1 LLCWIRHG
9 FLTRING
16 IDRAVKAV
24 VLPCTAT
31 LKFHGVRSLS
41 STEAL
46 SISSCGTDACLCSA
60 DADLQICKHQGPTCC
75 TRKMEQS
82 YDAAARRDTLQ
93 NILSYS
99 FELKYLILGHASAY
113 RDTFHSLLSFTL
125 NHTLSLFDLAYEPIA
140 REARPLVITLYSDL
154 ALYLYGDAGISIE
167 SSVHHF
173 YDVLFPLVYR
183 HLVNPGLRSSSW
195 SAEGAECLRATRPD
209 VNPFGPH
216 PQVLAQGLAQALA
229 GGRALARALAAGADV
244 LNATETVGMAR
255 ECGRAL
261 VRMHYCPHCRGL
273 TLIRPCGGLCLNVM
287 RGCLAGLAELQAPWS
302 RYVALLE
309 GLSAA
314 LAGGHELEL
323 ALLGIRERINDAI
336 LSAQLH
342 GPHLSAVVDKVC
354 GPLTESVSSTRA
366 DGPPTSTLST
376 VKLQHPIP
384 PASPAGGADP
394 GGEQHGH
401 VALTKREFMG
411 YIQRY
416 KAFFSTLPELLCE
429 GEMVVDDYTCWG
441 GEDVV
446 ERHWGDEDST
456 VLTSPAALIFMDVS
470 CFGKGE
476 KTQLGHSA
484 QAPGFAPSQSG
495 SSYTDR
501 VVGSGLLAQR
511 HNPEMKV
518 RGVDPV
524 LVEAKERL
532 EQFNQGI
539 WHETGLG
546 VDLHEQLDVGSGNT
560 METSGECDDE
570 DGCQGSGEDE
580 DAPGIIMWEVKQD
593 YGQYMAGLSPP
604 FSLLT
609 SELIRGC
616 RLRQRRAPR
625 PPPRYC
631 SPSLSCPC
639 CCYPAWAEP
648 PPDTCPPPATWRIR
662 GRSARDTLED

>member
-1 LLCWIRHG
+1 MV
-9 FLTRING
+9 LT
-16 IDRAVKAV
+16 
-24 VLPCTAT
+24 VL
-31 LKFHGVRSLS
+31 FS
-41 STEAL
+41 L
-46 SISSCGTDACLCSA
+46 SISPS
-60 DADLQICKHQGPTCC
+60 
-75 TRKMEQS
+75 
-82 YDAAARRDTLQ
+82 
-93 NILSYS
+93 
-99 FELKYLILGHASAY
+99 
-113 RDTFHSLLSFTL
+113 DTFYSLLSFTL

-342 GPHLSAVVDKVC
+342 GPHLSAVVSHLAKTPVNTTC
-354 GPLTESVSSTRA
+354 IHCSLLTTVVMSFHDVNVSF
-366 DGPPTSTLST
+366 
-376 VKLQHPIP
+376 
-384 PASPAGGADP
+384 
-394 GGEQHGH
+394 
-401 VALTKREFMG
+401 REFMG

-446 ERHWGDEDST
+446 ERY
-456 VLTSPAALIFMDVS
+456 
-470 CFGKGE
+470 C
-476 KTQLGHSA
+476 
-484 QAPGFAPSQSG
+484 APSQ
-495 SSYTDR
+495 T
-501 VVGSGLLAQR
+501 VQR
-511 HNPEMKV
+511 IKNHY
-518 RGVDPV
+518 
-524 LVEAKERL
+524 L
-532 EQFNQGI
+532 
-539 WHETGLG
+539 
-546 VDLHEQLDVGSGNT
+546 
-560 METSGECDDE
+560 
-570 DGCQGSGEDE
+570 
-580 DAPGIIMWEVKQD
+580 
-593 YGQYMAGLSPP
+593 
-604 FSLLT
+604 
-609 SELIRGC
+609 
-616 RLRQRRAPR
+616 
-625 PPPRYC
+625 
-631 SPSLSCPC
+631 
-639 CCYPAWAEP
+639 
-648 PPDTCPPPATWRIR
+648 
-662 GRSARDTLED
+662 

>member
-1 LLCWIRHG
+1 MFRKILPRVWICWIFVTFASTWGIYFTGAHSCHEVKTAFQLRHIG
-9 FLTRING
+9 PLRW
-16 IDRAVKAV
+16 V
-24 VLPCTAT
+24 PETAAT
-31 LKFHGVRSLS
+31 
-41 STEAL
+41 
-46 SISSCGTDACLCSA
+46 

-113 RDTFHSLLSFTL
+113 RDTFYSLLSFTL

-401 VALTKREFMG
+401 VALTKRSLPLKPSKNDKPRSLKKLSKEFMG

-446 ERHWGDEDST
+446 E
-456 VLTSPAALIFMDVS
+456 
-470 CFGKGE
+470 
-476 KTQLGHSA
+476 
-484 QAPGFAPSQSG
+484 
-495 SSYTDR
+495 SYTDR

-546 VDLHEQLDVGSGNT
+546 VDLHEQLDAGSGNT

-580 DAPGIIMWEVKQD
+580 DAPGGPLPSFQPPDFRARPGMPASAAARPE
-593 YGQYMAGLSPP
+593 AASPLLLSLP
-604 FSLLT
+604 LLP
-609 SELIRGC
+609 L
-616 RLRQRRAPR
+616 LL
-625 PPPRYC
+625 
-631 SPSLSCPC
+631 LSCL
-639 CCYPAWAEP
+639 
-648 PPDTCPPPATWRIR
+648 
-662 GRSARDTLED
+662 GRASA